1 MTPEQIEARIL
12 EVYAD
17 AQLFVIDQT
26 GSGSNFEVR
35 IASDTVNQLPRL
47 QRHQKIL
54 QLFAPEFAT
63 GEIHAMSIKPIN
75 LDQE

>member
-12 EVYAD
+12 ETYAN

-26 GSGSNFEVR
+26 GMGNNFEVR
-35 IASDTVNQLPRL
+35 IACDEINALPRL

-54 QLFAPEFAT
+54 QLFTPEFQS
-63 GEIHAMSIKPIN
+63 GEIHAMSVRPIQ
-75 LDQE
+75 LD